1 MNNREYL
8 RELVDVAI
16 AMHKGRGM
24 ALYQVL
30 GKVLEANSNKINGLN
45 AEDRRYI
52 MKFRDRI
59 RRKHNNEVYT
69 KDDAL
74 KFQPW
79 AQFTD
84 AHGWTHIKNM
94 RKHDNVPG
102 ERTE

>member
-1 MNNREYL
+1 MNNRDYL
-8 RELVDVAI
+8 RELVKLHMSI
-16 AMHKGRGM
+16 RSGM
-24 ALYQVL
+24 ALWHSL
-30 GKVLEANSNKINGLN
+30 NDILKANSNKINGLTE
-45 AEDRRYI
+45 ADRKGI
-52 MKFRDRI
+52 VDVMDRV
-59 RRKHNNEVYT
+59 RRKHNREVYSQ
-69 KDDAL
+69 DDAL